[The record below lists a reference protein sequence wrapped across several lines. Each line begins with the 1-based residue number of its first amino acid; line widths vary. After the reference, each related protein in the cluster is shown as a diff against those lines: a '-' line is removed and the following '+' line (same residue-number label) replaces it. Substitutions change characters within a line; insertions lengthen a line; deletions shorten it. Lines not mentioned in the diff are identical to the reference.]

1 MKKIETIWHYILFSA
16 LQGDYKH
23 TQTDLAKRFSY
34 SLSTVNH
41 ALNVPTSIGAIR
53 KTSRF
58 FVLNDF
64 TKLLYCWASV
74 RNFEKDII
82 YTSFYDGTVT
92 EIEGLVNPEAIYA
105 CYSAGRNILK
115 ESPADYSKVY
125 FYIPEEF
132 LDNVKNRFPEKSK
145 KGSNIFVLKMPKSML
160 AYGNITTLPQTFVDI
175 WNLRDWYSKDFVKSL
190 EEKIN
195 GILS

>member
-1 MKKIETIWHYILFSA
+1 MKKIETIWHHLLFSA
-16 LQGDYKH
+16 LKGNYKH
-23 TQTDLAKRFSY
+23 TQTELAERFSF
-34 SLSTVNH
+34 SLSTINH

-64 TKLLYCWASV
+64 TKLLYYWASV

-82 YTSFYDGTVT
+82 YTSFYDGTVS
-92 EIEGLVNPEAIYA
+92 EIEGLINPEGIYA
-105 CYSAGRNILK
+105 CYSAGRKVLK

-125 FYIPEEF
+125 FYIPEQF
-132 LDNVKNRFPEKSK
+132 LDKVKSRFSEKSK
-145 KGSNIFVLKMPKSML
+145 KDCNIFVLKMPLFMSD
-160 AYGNITTLPQTFVDI
+160 YGNTTTLPQTFVDI

-195 GILS
+195 GILP